1 MIVSIIIP
9 VYNVEK
15 YLLRCIES
23 VLSQTYPYIE
33 IILVNDGSTDNSG
46 NICNEIA
53 LVNPQ
58 IKVIH
63 KHNGGL
69 SSARNAGIEAAKGEA
84 LFFLDSDDYLSHDCI
99 EHCVYIMEKT
109 ESDISITRMMYTAE
123 ETNDEIEE
131 DIISKEVLLTAME
144 AIEISLYQT
153 KFSCC
158 APAKLYRRTVI
169 DNVRFPVGKLSEDLA
184 TCHLFLDNAT
194 RIVYSNKYGY
204 YYRQHNNS
212 IMHTFNI
219 RRMDALEWAL
229 GIENFCRNKYKPIT
243 DAAICRTFNV
253 AVHLLLDM
261 PGTGDVYDM
270 YFKMLWNEI
279 KRTRYIVLKD
289 KKARKRDRGAAF
301 LSYFGEDIL
310 RKVWNSQL
318 SIKRKVFSII

>member
-123 ETNDEIEE
+123 
-131 DIISKEVLLTAME
+131 
-144 AIEISLYQT
+144 
-153 KFSCC
+153 
-158 APAKLYRRTVI
+158 
-169 DNVRFPVGKLSEDLA
+169 
-184 TCHLFLDNAT
+184 
-194 RIVYSNKYGY
+194 
-204 YYRQHNNS
+204 
-212 IMHTFNI
+212 
-219 RRMDALEWAL
+219 
-229 GIENFCRNKYKPIT
+229 RNKMMK
-243 DAAICRTFNV
+243 
-253 AVHLLLDM
+253 
-261 PGTGDVYDM
+261 
-270 YFKMLWNEI
+270 
-279 KRTRYIVLKD
+279 
-289 KKARKRDRGAAF
+289 
-301 LSYFGEDIL
+301 
-310 RKVWNSQL
+310 
-318 SIKRKVFSII
+318 